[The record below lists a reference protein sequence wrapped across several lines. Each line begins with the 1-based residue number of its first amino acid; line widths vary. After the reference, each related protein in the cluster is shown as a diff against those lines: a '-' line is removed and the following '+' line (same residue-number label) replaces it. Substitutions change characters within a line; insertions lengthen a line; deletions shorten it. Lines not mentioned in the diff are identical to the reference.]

1 MPEKKYEQ
9 KDNTGALFNNS
20 DKKQKES
27 EPDYKGSAVVDG
39 VDMWVNGW
47 INTAK
52 SGLKYLKLSFAAKK
66 DQPQRET
73 ETNDD
78 DDGEPMP
85 F

>member
-1 MPEKKYEQ
+1 MSEKKFEQ
-9 KDNTGALFNNS
+9 KDNTGALFNNA

-27 EPDYKGSAVVDG
+27 DPDYKGSAVVDEIEY
-39 VDMWVNGW
+39 WVNGW

-52 SGLKYLKLSFAAKK
+52 SGLKYLKLSFAAKQ
-66 DQPQRET
+66 DQTQRET
-73 ETNDD
+73 DQDD